1 MGMTYTADQKRLI
14 SAARSGDIEGLQALI
29 QEGFDIDCEL
39 KYGATALMLAAARG
53 QEESVKILAATGAKV
68 NRRNKFGATPLL
80 EAAEKGHVGV
90 VKLLV
95 ELGAE
100 INLPHNNGNTA
111 IFAATVRRD
120 RKMIKALLELG
131 ADPEI
136 KNFDGWSARRW
147 AEAESD
153 LTIKALLG
161 VKKGER
167 ETMQARTQVAEIE
180 QSSRTRQSTGAAQ
193 DAFWTVLM
201 RAASSGDVETVRRLA
216 LDGVE
221 INGQSPNGTTPLMAA
236 VKNGHT
242 GTAFELIELGA
253 DLSLADDDGLTAI
266 EWAKKKGQALLV
278 QGLEEKLSS
287 VPKQASSKQESLVAS
302 SRIG

>member
-1 MGMTYTADQKRLI
+1 MGMTYTPDQKRLI
-14 SAARSGDIEGLQALI
+14 AAARGGDVEGIKGLI
-29 QEGFDIDCEL
+29 AEGFDVDCEL

-53 QEESVKILAATGAKV
+53 QEEIVTTLVAAGAKV

-90 VKLLV
+90 IKLLV
-95 ELGAE
+95 NLGAE

-136 KNFDGWSARRW
+136 QNFDGWSARRW

-161 VKKGER
+161 VKKGEQ
-167 ETMQARTQVAEIE
+167 EAMQARSQTAEIE
-180 QSSRTRQSTGAAQ
+180 QSSKIRPSVGAAH

-236 VKNGHT
+236 VKNGQT
-242 GTAFELIELGA
+242 DTAFELIELGA
-253 DLSLADDDGLTAI
+253 DLSLADDDGMTAI
-266 EWAKKKGQALLV
+266 EWAKKKGQVLLI
-278 QGLEEKLSS
+278 QGMEEKLASL
-287 VPKQASSKQESLVAS
+287 PKEAQSETESIVV
-302 SRIG
+302 

>member
-14 SAARSGDIEGLQALI
+14 AAARGGDIEGLQALI
-29 QEGFDIDCEL
+29 AEGFDIDCEL

-53 QEESVKILAATGAKV
+53 QEEIVKILVAAGAKV

-80 EAAEKGHVGV
+80 EAAEKGHVSV
-90 VKLLV
+90 IQLLV
-95 ELGAE
+95 GLGAE

-120 RKMIKALLELG
+120 RKTIKVLLELG

-136 KNFDGWSARRW
+136 ENFDGWSARRW

-161 VKKGER
+161 VKKGEQ
-167 ETMQARTQVAEIE
+167 EAMQARSQAAEVE
-180 QSSRTRQSTGAAQ
+180 QTPKARQSVGAAH

-201 RAASSGDVETVRRLA
+201 RAAASGDVETVRRLA

-236 VKNGHT
+236 VKNGQT
-242 GTAFELIELGA
+242 DAAFELIELGA
-253 DLSLADDDGLTAI
+253 DLSLTDDDGMTAI
-266 EWAKKKGQALLV
+266 EWAKKKGQVLLI
-278 QGLEEKLSS
+278 QGMEEKL
-287 VPKQASSKQESLVAS
+287 ASPRKEAQSEPESIVV
-302 SRIG
+302 